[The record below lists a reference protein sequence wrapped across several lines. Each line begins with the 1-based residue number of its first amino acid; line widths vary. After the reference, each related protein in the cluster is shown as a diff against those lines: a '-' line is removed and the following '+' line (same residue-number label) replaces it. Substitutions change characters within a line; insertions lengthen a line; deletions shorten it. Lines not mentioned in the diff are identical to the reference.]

1 MTDLENKL
9 QQMFDIVQNSQIKLR
24 KLNESLRSLFGRL
37 TQINIQYK
45 RKMPITDI
53 SFEEDFCKVIEDL
66 RSLSDENYNFW
77 GEIRNQYY
85 DKYEKEL
92 KEEHRFLVKK
102 ISLSAIDFTRQ
113 TDELFTLYKNLHILS
128 KNLPLRLN
136 WWLFESCNQDL
147 FKTTNRILFLMRSME
162 KRYV

>member
-1 MTDLENKL
+1 MSEIEKKL
-9 QQMFDIVQNSQIKLR
+9 QQMFDTVQSSQIKLR
-24 KLNESLRSLFGRL
+24 KFNESLRSLFNRL
-37 TQINIQYK
+37 TQISIQCK
-45 RKMPITDI
+45 RKMPITDT
-53 SFEEDFCKVIEDL
+53 SFEKDFCKVIEDL

-85 DKYEKEL
+85 NKYEKEL

-102 ISLSAIDFTRQ
+102 ISLSSVDFTRQ
-113 TDELFTLYKNLHILS
+113 TDELFTIYKNLHILS

-147 FKTTNRILFLMRSME
+147 FKITNRILFLMRSME
-162 KRYV
+162 KMYV